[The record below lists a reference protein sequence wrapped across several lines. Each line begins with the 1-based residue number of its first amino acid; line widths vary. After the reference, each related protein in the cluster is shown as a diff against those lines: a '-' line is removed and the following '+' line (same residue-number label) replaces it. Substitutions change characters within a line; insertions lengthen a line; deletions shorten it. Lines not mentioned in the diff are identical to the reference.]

1 MFLKFFLNIFFL
13 HKEPMNTAAEG
24 SVSKTNTTPEQTK
37 PQQHQTQQEAVS
49 TRSFLRGTQ
58 QAEAIKDQLKIY
70 TVNKLVDKLKEIWP
84 GMTNLKVFFNF
95 NYIKVSKIGLHYVKP
110 LAIMINNRLIA
121 LDDLMEVA
129 FNDFL
134 FNIKES
140 QYNYMAMRRNYLFWC
155 FDIDASK
162 QNEFKV
168 SNFYAKY
175 YESKLL
181 YIADQKIIN
190 KIIPPAQEFTFDDF
204 YFDEENEDV
213 KEQEEENYIMSKE
226 E

>member
-13 HKEPMNTAAEG
+13 HKEPMNTATEG
-24 SVSKTNTTPEQTK
+24 SVSKTNTTAAPEQTK
-37 PQQHQTQQEAVS
+37 QEAAS
-49 TRSFLRGTQ
+49 TRGFLRGTQ
-58 QAEAIKDQLKIY
+58 EEQTEAIKDQLKIY

-204 YFDEENEDV
+204 YFDEESEEV
-213 KEQEEENYIMSKE
+213 REQEEENYIMSKYYYE
-226 E
+226 